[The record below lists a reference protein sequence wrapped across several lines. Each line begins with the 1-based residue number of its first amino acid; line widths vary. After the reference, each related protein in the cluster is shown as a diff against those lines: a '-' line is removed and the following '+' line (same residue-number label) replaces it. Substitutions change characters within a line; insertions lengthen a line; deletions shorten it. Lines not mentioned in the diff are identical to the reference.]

1 MMREGDFLPGCLIPV
16 FNPDFGSRGDSE
28 EIPLAQANL
37 IVVTQT
43 CDLAHGKASVACAI
57 RTMSPALSMCCQSK
71 GSIPSRDSVVK

>member
-16 FNPDFGSRGDSE
+16 FNPDFGSRGDSK
-28 EIPLAQANL
+28 EIPVAQANL

-57 RTMSPALSMCCQSK
+57 RTMSPALICVAKARVTS
-71 GSIPSRDSVVK
+71 PAVTAW